1 VHVPLLTSQPDQH
14 SAHQHHTPDKE
25 KAMRTKLVKV
35 LAPVAVVIAAAF
47 ASLTMGSG
55 SAVADGGGSNPSAPP
70 SCNSSWDS
78 YPCH

>member
-1 VHVPLLTSQPDQH
+1 
-14 SAHQHHTPDKE
+14 
-25 KAMRTKLVKV
+25 MRTKLVKV